1 MQHNFTLN
9 LKKQSKTANKKSP
22 AIVRGMCITNKIFN
36 MAKLLQKLFSCK
48 RKAKKV
54 QDTELQVI
62 NGYLCYHRKRYSEL
76 DEDEKEAYRDFF
88 ITPSAKENFKRLCNS
103 MEKICNINF

>member
-1 MQHNFTLN
+1 
-9 LKKQSKTANKKSP
+9 
-22 AIVRGMCITNKIFN
+22 

-62 NGYLCYHRKRYSEL
+62 NGYLCYKNKRYSEL
-76 DEDEKEAYRDFF
+76 NHEQKEQYNDCFISQADKEAFLQLLRETQLKYV
-88 ITPSAKENFKRLCNS
+88 L
-103 MEKICNINF
+103 

>member
-1 MQHNFTLN
+1 
-9 LKKQSKTANKKSP
+9 
-22 AIVRGMCITNKIFN
+22 

-62 NGYLCYHRKRYSEL
+62 NGYLCYKKRRYSEL
-76 DEDEKEAYRDFF
+76 NYEQREQYNDCLALHILQELLKKSQLRYVL
-88 ITPSAKENFKRLCNS
+88 K
-103 MEKICNINF
+103 